1 MSVFKLA
8 AKIIAR
14 HWNYLLIYTVA
25 LGAMAILG
33 SGAIQAA
40 PANEFANDAPKVAI
54 IDRDNSALS
63 TALKDFA
70 LKDAVEVP
78 IEDSTFALQD
88 AAAKDLASYVLIIP
102 EGFQRDFMEAARE
115 DNNAPALETVVSY
128 QGARGALMDRRVKAF
143 VQSMY
148 GFAAVDPGATATEV
162 AGSATEACGNET
174 PVELL
179 PVESEGLSAKY
190 VNFASFSS
198 YALFTSSAIFIAVGL
213 ASLRRPEMRRRLTV
227 GPVRSSGYGAQVGL
241 ACVLASIAIWALISV
256 AGLAVFDPLGAG
268 ATLASVAVVV
278 VGQLGIALIGAA
290 VGFLLWQLSASD
302 SVANGVGN
310 IVGLACSFFSGTWI
324 PLSVAGEGV
333 RIAAAFTPFYW
344 ATQAMVSVSQAA
356 QVTSDLLI
364 QAAGEVSVTFLWA
377 AAIALVAIALG
388 RARLREAGV

>member
-1 MSVFKLA
+1 MNVFKLA
-8 AKIIAR
+8 VKIVTR

-33 SGAIQAA
+33 SGAIQTA

-63 TALKDFA
+63 NALEDFA

-102 EGFQRDFMEAARE
+102 EGFQQDFLEAARAG
-115 DNNAPALETVVSY
+115 DNAPVLETVVSY
-128 QGARGALMDRRVKAF
+128 QGARGALMDQRVAAY

-148 GFAAVDPGATATEV
+148 GFAAVDPNATATEV
-162 AGSATEACGNET
+162 AGSATKACGNET

-227 GPVRSSGYGAQVGL
+227 GPVRSSSYGTQVGL

-256 AGLAVFDPLGAG
+256 AGLIVFDPLGAG
-268 ATLASVAVVV
+268 AALASVAVVV

-310 IVGLACSFFSGTWI
+310 IVGLACSFFSGAWI
-324 PLSVAGEGV
+324 PLSVTSEGV

-344 ATQAMVSVSQAA
+344 ATQAMTAVSQAA

-364 QAAGEVSVTFLWA
+364 QAAGEVGVTFLWA

-388 RARLREAGV
+388 RARLRDAGM

>member
-227 GPVRSSGYGAQVGL
+227 GPVRSSSYGTQVGL

-256 AGLAVFDPLGAG
+256 AGLVVFDPLGAG

-290 VGFLLWQLSASD
+290 VGFLLWQLNASD

-310 IVGLACSFFSGTWI
+310 IAGLACSFFSGTWI

-364 QAAGEVSVTFLWA
+364 QAAGEVGITFLWA

>member
-1 MSVFKLA
+1 
-8 AKIIAR
+8 
-14 HWNYLLIYTVA
+14 
-25 LGAMAILG
+25 MAILG

-148 GFAAVDPGATATEV
+148 GFTAVDPSATATEV

-174 PVELL
+174 PVKLL

-227 GPVRSSGYGAQVGL
+227 GPVRSSSYGTQVGL

-256 AGLAVFDPLGAG
+256 AGLVVFDPWGQEQRLLQLQWLWWDSLG
-268 ATLASVAVVV
+268 LH
-278 VGQLGIALIGAA
+278 
-290 VGFLLWQLSASD
+290 
-302 SVANGVGN
+302 
-310 IVGLACSFFSGTWI
+310 
-324 PLSVAGEGV
+324 
-333 RIAAAFTPFYW
+333 
-344 ATQAMVSVSQAA
+344 
-356 QVTSDLLI
+356 
-364 QAAGEVSVTFLWA
+364 
-377 AAIALVAIALG
+377 
-388 RARLREAGV
+388 

>member
-1 MSVFKLA
+1 MNVFKLA

-25 LGAMAILG
+25 LGTMAILG

-174 PVELL
+174 PVKLL

>member
-1 MSVFKLA
+1 MNVFKLA
-8 AKIIAR
+8 AKIITR

-102 EGFQRDFMEAARE
+102 EGFQQDFLEAAHE
-115 DNNAPALETVVSY
+115 GNNAPALETVVSY
-128 QGARGALMDRRVKAF
+128 QGARGALMDQRVKAF

-148 GFAAVDPGATATEV
+148 GFAAVDSDATATEV
-162 AGSATEACGNET
+162 AGSATEACGY
-174 PVELL
+174 
-179 PVESEGLSAKY
+179 ESEGLSAKY

-227 GPVRSSGYGAQVGL
+227 GPVRSSSYGAQVGL

-290 VGFLLWQLSASD
+290 VGFLLWQLSTSD

-310 IVGLACSFFSGTWI
+310 IAGLACSFFSGAWI

-333 RIAAAFTPFYW
+333 RTAAAFTPFYW
-344 ATQAMVSVSQAA
+344 ATEAMTTVSQAA

-364 QAAGEVSVTFLWA
+364 QAAGEVGITFQWA

>member
-1 MSVFKLA
+1 MSDFKLA

-14 HWNYLLIYTVA
+14 HWNYLLIYTVD

-227 GPVRSSGYGAQVGL
+227 GPVRSSSYGTQVGL

-256 AGLAVFDPLGAG
+256 AGLVVFDPLGAG

>member
-227 GPVRSSGYGAQVGL
+227 GPVRSSSYGTQVGL

-268 ATLASVAVVV
+268 ATLAPVAVVV

-310 IVGLACSFFSGTWI
+310 IVGIACRFFSGAWI

-364 QAAGEVSVTFLWA
+364 QAAGEVGITFLWA

-388 RARLREAGV
+388 RARLRETGV

>member
-1 MSVFKLA
+1 MNVFKLA

-70 LKDAVEVP
+70 LKDAVDVP

-102 EGFQRDFMEAARE
+102 EGFQRDFLEAARE
-115 DNNAPALETVVSY
+115 GNNAPALETVVSY
-128 QGARGALMDRRVKAF
+128 QGARGALMDQRVKAF

-148 GFAAVDPGATATEV
+148 GFAAVDVSAQAGEV
-162 AGSATEACGNET
+162 ASSAARACNDET

-227 GPVRSSGYGAQVGL
+227 GPVRSSSYGAQVGL

-256 AGLAVFDPLGAG
+256 AGLVVFDPLGAG

-310 IVGLACSFFSGTWI
+310 IVGLACSFFSGSWI

-364 QAAGEVSVTFLWA
+364 QAAGEVGIAFLWA

>member
-1 MSVFKLA
+1 MNVFKLA

-227 GPVRSSGYGAQVGL
+227 GPVRSSSYGTQVGL

-256 AGLAVFDPLGAG
+256 AGLVVFDPLGAG

-290 VGFLLWQLSASD
+290 VGFLLWQLNASD

-310 IVGLACSFFSGTWI
+310 IAGLACSFFSGAWI

-364 QAAGEVSVTFLWA
+364 QAAGEVGITFLWA

>member
-1 MSVFKLA
+1 ML
-8 AKIIAR
+8 
-14 HWNYLLIYTVA
+14 
-25 LGAMAILG
+25 
-33 SGAIQAA
+33 SGAL
-40 PANEFANDAPKVAI
+40 E
-54 IDRDNSALS
+54 
-63 TALKDFA
+63 DFA

-227 GPVRSSGYGAQVGL
+227 GPVRSSSYGTQVGL

-290 VGFLLWQLSASD
+290 VGFLLWQLNASD

-310 IVGLACSFFSGTWI
+310 IAGLACSFFSGAWI

>member
-1 MSVFKLA
+1 MNVFKLA

-25 LGAMAILG
+25 LGTMAILG

-227 GPVRSSGYGAQVGL
+227 GPVRSSSYGTQVGL

-256 AGLAVFDPLGAG
+256 AGLVVFDPLGAG

>member
-1 MSVFKLA
+1 MNVFKLA

-25 LGAMAILG
+25 LGTMAILG

-88 AAAKDLASYVLIIP
+88 AAAKDFASYVLIIP
-102 EGFQRDFMEAARE
+102 EGFQRDFLEAARE
-115 DNNAPALETVVSY
+115 GNNAPALETVVSY
-128 QGARGALMDRRVKAF
+128 QGARGALMDRRVKSF

-148 GFAAVDPGATATEV
+148 GFAAVDSSATATEV

-227 GPVRSSGYGAQVGL
+227 GPVRSSSYGTQVGL

>member
-227 GPVRSSGYGAQVGL
+227 GPVRSSSYGAQVGL

-256 AGLAVFDPLGAG
+256 AGLVVFDPLGAG

-290 VGFLLWQLSASD
+290 VGFLLWQLNASD

-310 IVGLACSFFSGTWI
+310 IAGLACIFFSGAWI

-388 RARLREAGV
+388 RARLRETGV

>member
-227 GPVRSSGYGAQVGL
+227 GPVRSSSYGTQVGL

>member
-1 MSVFKLA
+1 MNVFKLA
-8 AKIIAR
+8 TKIITR

-102 EGFQRDFMEAARE
+102 EGFQQDFLEAARE
-115 DNNAPALETVVSY
+115 GNNAPVLETVVSY
-128 QGARGALMDRRVKAF
+128 QGARGALMDQRVKAF

-148 GFAAVDPGATATEV
+148 GFAAVDSDATATEV

-190 VNFASFSS
+190 VNFASLSS

-213 ASLRRPEMRRRLTV
+213 ASLRRSEMRRRLTV
-227 GPVRSSGYGAQVGL
+227 GPVRSSSYGTQVGL

-256 AGLAVFDPLGAG
+256 AGLVVFDPLGAG

-302 SVANGVGN
+302 NVANGVGN
-310 IVGLACSFFSGTWI
+310 IVGLACSFFSGAWI

-344 ATQAMVSVSQAA
+344 ATQAMVSVSQTA

-364 QAAGEVSVTFLWA
+364 QAAGEVGVTFLWA